1 MKNAAR
7 FREGVTKAGLSVR
20 EGTTP
25 IVPVMLGD
33 AVVAQAL
40 ARGLFEEGIYAVG
53 FSFPV
58 VPLGKARIRCQVS
71 AAHQPGHIDKALRAF
86 ATVGARLNLI
96 PRS

>member
-1 MKNAAR
+1 LTALGFTVVPGR
-7 FREGVTKAGLSVR
+7 H
-20 EGTTP
+20 P

-40 ARGLFEEGIYAVG
+40 AKGLFEEGIYAVG

-71 AAHQPGHIDKALRAF
+71 AAHQPAHIDKALQAF

-96 PRS
+96 PRT